1 MTWKVKVPGS
11 GWSSPAISKGRI
23 YLTSAIEKDGGL
35 TLVALCLDAAKGR
48 IIWRRPIFS
57 IAGKSPR
64 MHRKNSQASPTAIL
78 ADGRVFVHF
87 GHLGTACL
95 DIEGKIIWKNDA
107 IKYPP
112 VHGNG
117 GSPALV
123 NGKLI
128 FSCDGAKTPFVI
140 ALDAKDGKPAW
151 RVNRSVDARRKFS
164 FSTPLIVEMD
174 DGKQV
179 ILPGSDMVGAY
190 NPDTG
195 AEIWKATYNGYSVVP
210 RPVIAHGMV
219 FLSSGFDR
227 ATAIGIKLGGRGDV
241 TGTHLAW
248 ELKKGAPHTPSMI
261 TSGDDLFMVSDGGIG
276 SCVDAR
282 TGKTHWQERLG
293 GNYSASPIL
302 SGNRIYFTTEAG
314 MVKVIEAAKEFKLL
328 ATNDL
333 DERTLASPAV
343 SGDALFI
350 RTAEHLWRFEKQ

>member
-1 MTWKVKVPGS
+1 MTWKVKVPGG
-11 GWSSPAISKGRI
+11 GWSSPSISKGRI
-23 YLTSAIEKDGGL
+23 YLTSAVEKDDGL
-35 TLVALCLDAAKGR
+35 ALVALCLDAANGR
-48 IIWRRPIFS
+48 TIWNRPIFS
-57 IAGKSPR
+57 IVGKGPR
-64 MHRKNSQASPTAIL
+64 MHRKNSQASPTAIV
-78 ADGRVFVHF
+78 ANGRVYVHF

-95 DIEGKIIWKNDA
+95 DLDGKIIWKNDG

-128 FSCDGAKTPFVI
+128 FSCDGAKNPFVI
-140 ALDAKDGKPAW
+140 ALNAKDGRTAW
-151 RVNRSVDARRKFS
+151 RVNRSVNARRKFS
-164 FSTPLIVEMD
+164 FSTPLIIETD
-174 DGKQV
+174 EGARV

-210 RPVIAHGMV
+210 RPVFAHGMV

-227 ATAIGIKLGGRGDV
+227 ATAMGIKLGGRGNV
-241 TGTHLAW
+241 TDTHLVW
-248 ELKKGAPHTPSMI
+248 EIKKGAPHTPSMI
-261 TSGDDLFMVSDGGIG
+261 SAGDDIFMVSDGGIA
-276 SCVDAR
+276 SCVEAR
-282 TGKTHWQERLG
+282 TGKSHWQERLG
-293 GNYSASPIL
+293 GSFSASPIL
-302 SGNRIYFTTEAG
+302 SGNRIYFINEAG
-314 MVKVIEAAKEFKLL
+314 VVKIIAATKEFNLL

-350 RTAEHLWRFEKQ
+350 RTAEHLWRFEKK